1 MNATREGVDD
11 EGPPIEEHPSEAKL
25 ARRVAAQI
33 EAEIAESGWPVGTSL
48 GSEIELR
55 QRFGVSRALLRE
67 AARLLEH
74 HDVARMRRGPNGGL
88 IVRAPDAGSAS
99 RAMVIYLQ
107 YAGTSIDDLMQARML
122 LEPTAAGLAAQHIDE
137 AGVAKLRDAFAA
149 EYPEGRAWQR
159 ADVARRRWAHEP
171 LNLLLSE
178 LSGNPVL
185 NLFVDVLTR
194 LGNRYAYSAPRL
206 DLALLQLAAE
216 RSHAQRRDLIEA
228 IVSGDAVGAHSEMNQ
243 YLRGVWVWMQENKPR
258 PRSARALEPGAGAS
272 VTEQTAPAS
281 RTTSSRGLAGW
292 IRTGYRGAVASEVRG
307 GTEALREAIRLLEHH
322 SLVQTR
328 RGRGGGLIVT
338 RPNPQASI
346 DAITVN
352 LRYRRVLDANMVAVR
367 EPIDVSVVNRLAT
380 RHGEPGLAE
389 ELERIMACVGSRPMT
404 FHSDLAALAGNSV
417 LSLFERIIVQTQSAS
432 PRPAPTCER
441 AMSDH
446 RQIVAA
452 ILAGDVGLAANR
464 ARRSLTGPAR
474 AGEIRSCG

>member
-1 MNATREGVDD
+1 MSAARDGDDD
-11 EGPPIEEHPSEAKL
+11 EPPIEEHPSEAKL

-33 EAEIAESGWPVGTSL
+33 EAEIAESGWPVGSSL

-99 RAMVIYLQ
+99 RAMVVYLQ

-149 EYPEGRAWQR
+149 EYPAGRAWQR
-159 ADVARRRWAHEP
+159 ADVSHRRWDHEP

-185 NLFVDVLTR
+185 NLFVDVVTR
-194 LGNRYAYSAPRL
+194 LGNRYAYSTPRL

-216 RSHAQRRDLIEA
+216 RSHAQRHDLIEA
-228 IVSGDAVGAHSEMNQ
+228 VVRGDAVGAHSEMTE
-243 YLRGVWVWMQENKPR
+243 YLRGVWMWMQENKPR
-258 PRSARALEPGAGAS
+258 PRSARALEPGTGAS
-272 VTEQTAPAS
+272 VTEQTAA
-281 RTTSSRGLAGW
+281 RIQDDIVRAGW
-292 IRTGYRGAVASEVRG
+292 PVGSAL
-307 GTEALREAIRLLEHH
+307 GTEAQLLQRYGVGREALREAIRLLEHH

-352 LRYRRVLDANMVAVR
+352 LRYRRVLDADMVAVR
-367 EPIDVSVVNRLAT
+367 EPIDVYVVSRLAT

-389 ELERIMACVGSRPMT
+389 ELERIIARDDSRPMT
-404 FHSDLAALAGNSV
+404 FHSDLAVLAGNSV
-417 LSLFERIIVQTQSAS
+417 LSLFARIIVQTQSVS
-432 PRPAPTCER
+432 SHPAPTCER
-441 AMSDH
+441 ASSDH
-446 RQIVAA
+446 RQIIAA
-452 ILAGDVGLAANR
+452 ILTGDVGLAAHR
-464 ARRSLTGPAR
+464 ARRHLHGAGAR
-474 AGEIRSCG
+474 W